1 VVAPLC
7 RDIETD
13 LRLHVHST
21 HLKGAVDVNPT
32 KVTKYIVRV
41 ENILFLCFFSAD
53 INYVCVD
60 GQTGVRNL
68 SWYLQMRP
76 LRLPVKFIDV
86 KLLVENHLNSA
97 FYTYSVM
104 PNYDD
109 KVSIDYHALPMAD
122 KNYYN

>member
-1 VVAPLC
+1 M
-7 RDIETD
+7 
-13 LRLHVHST
+13 
-21 HLKGAVDVNPT
+21 G
-32 KVTKYIVRV
+32 
-41 ENILFLCFFSAD
+41 LFLCFVSAD

-109 KVSIDYHALPMAD
+109 KVSINYHALPMAD

>member
-1 VVAPLC
+1 MYYFFV
-7 RDIETD
+7 
-13 LRLHVHST
+13 
-21 HLKGAVDVNPT
+21 
-32 KVTKYIVRV
+32 
-41 ENILFLCFFSAD
+41 FFSAD

-60 GQTGVRNL
+60 GQTGVCNL
-68 SWYLQMRP
+68 SWYLRMRP

-109 KVSIDYHALPMAD
+109 KVSINYHALPMYIILSNACLCVEFTLD
-122 KNYYN
+122 ICRDA